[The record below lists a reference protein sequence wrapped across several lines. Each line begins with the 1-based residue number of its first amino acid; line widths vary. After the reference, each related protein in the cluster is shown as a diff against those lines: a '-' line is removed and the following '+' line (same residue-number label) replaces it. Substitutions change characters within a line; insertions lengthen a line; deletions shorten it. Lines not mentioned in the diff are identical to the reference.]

1 MGASTTVQ
9 QRASRMIKR
18 LELLS
23 DERLRELRL
32 INLEKK
38 EGSVGNLIM
47 FINT

>member
-9 QRASRMIKR
+9 QRASKMIKR

-23 DERLRELRL
+23 DERLRELKL

-38 EGSVGNLIM
+38 KAQWG
-47 FINT
+47 T